1 MDQLKHKRRSWPV
14 FTLLA
19 AVLCALVRRWQ
30 LSSAFE
36 GTLELPIPFA
46 PATVV
51 LVALLAL
58 CAAFFALLAQRQRA
72 DYSLKENPT
81 PLFYA
86 PNDTLFMIALV
97 AAAFLSLA
105 AAPVLLRD
113 GLQLRTAYQTVLAA
127 ARSRGES
134 TIPGGNNGVLVLAA
148 AVTSALS
155 FIGLLCAGK
164 AISKGT
170 AKGRLGVLMPAINGC
185 LWLME
190 FYRGNAANPVRWDY
204 APLLI
209 AIVLGILFYL
219 DWAGLSAGTFAPR
232 RTLWMAAM
240 TVIFSAVALMGDW
253 DLGSALLL
261 ASQTIAAL
269 ALLWSVPNNLRY
281 PPELPVDG
289 APAEEKL
296 EEDTHE

>member
-1 MDQLKHKRRSWPV
+1 MDQMKHERRSWLT

-19 AVLCALVRRWQ
+19 AVLCALVRLWQ
-30 LSSAFE
+30 LFSAFE

-58 CAAFFALLAQRQRA
+58 CAAFFALLAQRQRV
-72 DYSLKENPT
+72 DHSLKENPASV
-81 PLFYA
+81 LYV
-86 PNDTLFMIALV
+86 PNDHLFIVAMV
-97 AAAFLSLA
+97 AAAFLTLA
-105 AAPVLLRD
+105 AAPALLRS
-113 GLQLRTAYQTVLAA
+113 GTLLWSTYQSIKMHSGSV
-127 ARSRGES
+127 
-134 TIPGGNNGVLVLAA
+134 PGGNNGVLVLAA

-164 AISKGT
+164 AFSKGT
-170 AKGRLGVLMPAINGC
+170 AKGRLGVLMPAVNGC

-232 RTLWMAAM
+232 RTLWLAAM

-281 PPELPVDG
+281 PPELPVEG

>member
-1 MDQLKHKRRSWPV
+1 MKQTKPDRLIWPV
-14 FTLLA
+14 FALA
-19 AVLCALVRRWQ
+19 AALLCSLVRLRQ
-30 LSSAFE
+30 LFSAFE
-36 GTLELPIPFA
+36 GPLELPIPFA

-51 LVALLAL
+51 LTVLLIL
-58 CAAFFALLAQRQRA
+58 CAAFFAWLARQQRVDR
-72 DYSLKENPT
+72 SLKESPA

-86 PNDTLFMIALV
+86 PNDTVFMVALV

-105 AAPVLLRD
+105 AVPAMLRSGTLLWS
-113 GLQLRTAYQTVLAA
+113 TYQSVKAH
-127 ARSRGES
+127 SGS
-134 TIPGGNNGVLVLAA
+134 VPGGNNGVLVLAA
-148 AVTSALS
+148 AATSALS

-170 AKGRLGVLMPAINGC
+170 PRGRLGLLMPAVNGC

-190 FYRGNAANPVRWDY
+190 FYRGHAANPVRWDY

-209 AIVLGILFYL
+209 AIVFGILFYL

-232 RTLWMAAM
+232 RTLWLAAM

-261 ASQTIAAL
+261 ASQIIAAL
-269 ALLWSVPNNLRY
+269 AMLWSVPNNLRY
-281 PPELPVDG
+281 PPELP